1 MKIFFLS
8 LILLLNS
15 KLISSQP
22 YDAVKCSYEDGVRL
36 RRDCSN
42 GIANASVDNAG
53 NVPDSCCQVYIYDR
67 DCDEYG
73 CSGESE
79 EYCLQIKKDR
89 AADYIDYIYN
99 RTTIEPNTIR
109 IACNGTKVIGW
120 VISLSSSFIRSI
132 RLCLLMLL
140 FLF

>member
-36 RRDCSN
+36 RWDCSN

-79 EYCLQIKKDR
+79 EYCLQIKKKR
-89 AADYIDYIYN
+89 
-99 RTTIEPNTIR
+99 
-109 IACNGTKVIGW
+109 
-120 VISLSSSFIRSI
+120 SSS
-132 RLCLLMLL
+132 RLYRLYI
-140 FLF
+140 